1 MTAET
6 AGRATLRRIMEQM
19 RADPDVLDGVVTE
32 VRAQSPQVAAL
43 PVTEVRRHIAALLG
57 VASAAFIDSTGL
69 GVEAADRLATDRAL
83 QGVPLSALLA
93 GFQTGRAH
101 VLRELGGRL
110 RQHEMLADDFVAA
123 LLELDGYANK
133 LQNRLVEAYRETEL
147 RLARTAH
154 AARVQALRELL
165 KGGPATGVVNTGLAE
180 DRHYHVVLADVSD
193 PRQARRA
200 EAALAETFCV
210 TVDGLV
216 CGVAVQ
222 LPDLSPVAD
231 VLAVVT
237 PPVLPRDFGAT
248 YQACRAA
255 LQTGRCRGLAEPVRL
270 TELAVDLVTDG
281 FPALGRMLADDLL
294 AGLAATDE
302 FHRLLASTALTY
314 LDHGGRVDATALALH
329 VHPNTVKHRLR
340 RLGELTGFSP
350 PEGSLAEAL
359 RWRWAVDTWLRSTGA
374 WSTTEAA
381 TPSQSSRRNG
391 HAASNSH
398 LANSH
403 LGTSHLG
410 NTSSHSPT

>member
-43 PVTEVRRHIAALLG
+43 PVAEVRRHIAALLG

-147 RLARTAH
+147 RLARTAQ

-165 KGGPATGVVNTGLAE
+165 KGGPVTGVVNTGLAE
-180 DRHYHVVLADVSD
+180 DRQYHVVLADVSD

-216 CGVAVQ
+216 CGVTVQ

-237 PPVLPRDFGAT
+237 PPVLPKDFGAA

-255 LQTGRCRGLAEPVRL
+255 LQTGRCRGLSGAVRL

-294 AGLAATDE
+294 AGLSGSDD

-374 WSTTEAA
+374 WSAPEAGS
-381 TPSQSSRRNG
+381 PPQSSRRNG
-391 HAASNSH
+391 HQVSG
-398 LANSH
+398 H
-403 LGTSHLG
+403 LGT
-410 NTSSHSPT
+410 TSSHSPT

>member
-1 MTAET
+1 MTEET
-6 AGRATLRRIMEQM
+6 AGRGTLRRIMEQM

-43 PVTEVRRHIAALLG
+43 PVAEVRRHIAALLG

-147 RLARTAH
+147 RLARTAQ

-180 DRHYHVVLADVSD
+180 DRHYHVALADVSD

-231 VLAVVT
+231 ILTVVT
-237 PPVLPRDFGAT
+237 PAVLPKDFGAA

-255 LQTGRCRGLAEPVRL
+255 LQTGRCRGLSGAVRL
-270 TELAVDLVTDG
+270 TELVVDLVTDG

-294 AGLAATDE
+294 AGLAATDD

-340 RLGELTGFSP
+340 RLAELTGFSP

-374 WSTTEAA
+374 WLAAEAA
-381 TPSQSSRRNG
+381 SPPQSSRRNG
-391 HAASNSH
+391 HQVSG
-398 LANSH
+398 H
-403 LGTSHLG
+403 LGT
-410 NTSSHSPT
+410 TSSHSPT